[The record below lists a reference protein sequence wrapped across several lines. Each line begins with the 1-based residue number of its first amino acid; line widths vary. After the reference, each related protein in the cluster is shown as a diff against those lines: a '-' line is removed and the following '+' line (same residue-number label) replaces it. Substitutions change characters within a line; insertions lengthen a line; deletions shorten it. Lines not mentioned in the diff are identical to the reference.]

1 MSTIC
6 LRRSRPSSRVVD
18 ATSTTAQ
25 ITEYNYDVASSTGF
39 LDRHGDKILQ
49 AWASE
54 ASRAASA
61 RGLSDVELKNL
72 MPVCLAALTGGADE
86 EVLMRHIESHLSD
99 RIRWGFEVAEVVEEF
114 AILERCIFS
123 CAATAPTD
131 ERPSPDELARI
142 FLALQ
147 NIMVRTT
154 DSFQVHMQLDEQRE
168 KRYLR
173 QLRTLAD
180 KALHTPAAPLGG
192 HLKEMLAVIMEAMAA
207 QCAALFL
214 YDPQSELLV
223 TQAAVGLA
231 EDDLQEIMTSLDP
244 ATVTGLMATSE
255 EPVAIDDVAATE
267 LVVSDGLRRS
277 GIHSLLGVRLP
288 RRDRIR
294 GVMYVGT
301 RVQGPFSTR
310 ELRRIEALGE
320 GMTLHLENGQLH
332 AELRLRIEE
341 LEAERALRERFTAIL
356 AHDLRG
362 PLASAKMSAH
372 TLVRLGDRAARPDI
386 VGRIER
392 NLERVDLMIRD
403 LLDVSRMEAGQRLPL
418 NIDWCDL
425 REVAEDVVQDLEAQ
439 HGPRFAIEAD
449 GEVRGMWSRDE
460 LRRALWNL
468 VVNALKYGRGD
479 TQIAIRLA
487 RRGGD
492 ARVSVHNF
500 GDPIPAEYREHI
512 FDVFSQ
518 RRRAPQAGES
528 WGLGLAFVRACAE
541 AHGGAV
547 EVESDKEMG
556 TTFTITLPFD
566 ARPHQK

>member
-1 MSTIC
+1 M
-6 LRRSRPSSRVVD
+6 
-18 ATSTTAQ
+18 
-25 ITEYNYDVASSTGF
+25 ASSTGF
-39 LDRHGDKILQ
+39 LDRHGDEILKT
-49 AWASE
+49 WASE

-72 MPVCLAALTGGADE
+72 MPVCLAALTGGADWK
-86 EVLMRHIESHLSD
+86 VLMRHIESHLSD
-99 RIRWGFEVAEVVEEF
+99 RIRWGFEVGEAVEEF
-114 AILERCIFS
+114 AILERCISS
-123 CAATAPTD
+123 CAAMAPAD

-142 FLALQ
+142 FIALQ
-147 NIMVRTT
+147 SIMVRTT
-154 DSFQVHMQLDEQRE
+154 DSFQVHMQLDEQQE
-168 KRYLR
+168 KRFLR

-180 KALHTPAAPLGG
+180 QALHAPGAPLGE

-214 YDPQSELLV
+214 YDPRSELLV

-244 ATVTGLMATSE
+244 ATVTGLMAASA
-255 EPVAIDDVAATE
+255 EPVAIDDVATTE
-267 LVVSDGLRRS
+267 LVVSDALRRS

-288 RRDRIR
+288 QRDRIR

-320 GMTLHLENGQLH
+320 GMTLHLENGHLH
-332 AELRLRIEE
+332 AELRLRIDE

-362 PLASAKMSAH
+362 PLASAKMSAQI
-372 TLVRLGDRAARPDI
+372 LVRLGDRAARPDI
-386 VGRIER
+386 VARIDR

-418 NIDWCDL
+418 NIAACDL

-439 HGPRFAIEAD
+439 HGPRFVIEAEGD
-449 GEVRGMWSRDE
+449 VRGMWSRDE

-468 VVNALKYGRGD
+468 IVNALKYGRAD
-479 TQIAIRLA
+479 TQVAIRLA

-492 ARVSVHNF
+492 VRVSVHNF
-500 GDPIPAEYREHI
+500 GDPIPDEHREHI

-518 RRRAPQAGES
+518 RRRAPKAEES

-541 AHGGAV
+541 AHGGSV
-547 EVESDKEMG
+547 EVESAAGVG
-556 TTFTITLPFD
+556 TTFTVTLPLD
-566 ARPHQK
+566 ARPSQK

>member
-1 MSTIC
+1 M
-6 LRRSRPSSRVVD
+6 
-18 ATSTTAQ
+18 
-25 ITEYNYDVASSTGF
+25 ASSTGF
-39 LDRHGDKILQ
+39 LDRHGDEILKT
-49 AWASE
+49 WASE

-72 MPVCLAALTGGADE
+72 MPICLAALTGGADLK
-86 EVLMRHIESHLSD
+86 VVMRHIESHLSD
-99 RIRWGFEVAEVVEEF
+99 RIRWGFEVGEVVEEF
-114 AILERCIFS
+114 AILQRCISS
-123 CAATAPTD
+123 CAASAPAD

-147 NIMVRTT
+147 SIMVRTT
-154 DSFQVHMQLDEQRE
+154 DSFQMHMQLDEQRE

-180 KALHTPAAPLGG
+180 QALRTPGAPLGE
-192 HLKEMLAVIMEAMAA
+192 HLKAMLAVIMEAMAA

-214 YDPQSELLV
+214 YDSRSELLV
-223 TQAAVGLA
+223 TRAAVGLA
-231 EDDLQEIMTSLDP
+231 EDELQEIVTSLDP

-255 EPVAIDDVAATE
+255 EPVAIDDVATTE
-267 LVVSDGLRRS
+267 LVVSDALRSS

-294 GVMYVGT
+294 GVMYIGT
-301 RVQGPFSTR
+301 RAQGPFSVR
-310 ELRRIEALGE
+310 ERRRIEALGE

-332 AELRLRIEE
+332 AELRLRIDE

-362 PLASAKMSAH
+362 PLASARMSAQ
-372 TLVRLGDRAARPDI
+372 TLVRLGDRAARPEL
-386 VGRIER
+386 VARIER

-425 REVAEDVVQDLEAQ
+425 REIAEEVVQDLEAQ
-439 HGPRFAIEAD
+439 YGPRFAIEAD
-449 GEVRGMWSRDE
+449 GEFRGMWSRDE
-460 LRRALWNL
+460 LRRAVWNL
-468 VVNALKYGRGD
+468 AVNAVKYGRAD
-479 TQIAIRLA
+479 TQVAIRLA

-492 ARVSVHNF
+492 VRLSVHNF
-500 GDPIPAEYREHI
+500 GDPIPAEHREHI

-541 AHGGAV
+541 AHGGNV
-547 EVESDKEMG
+547 EVESATEEG